1 MESVAR
7 FLLRL
12 LLVPLGAA
20 AAITVA
26 LTVVLAAHWH
36 EIVALA
42 NADPDAQGD
51 WLIAFVFA
59 GPILAILMSMTL
71 AVTAMPAAVGALIA
85 EAFAIRSWMFHAL
98 NGGLSAWI
106 GWSIMQDGQDQYR
119 FLTEP
124 KVMVAAG
131 LAGGLAYWLVTGW
144 TAGFWKPVFGP
155 APAETQPSFR
165 RAPKQML

>member
-1 MESVAR
+1 MENVAR

-12 LLVPLGAA
+12 LLVPLGAV

-26 LTVVLAAHWH
+26 MIVVLAAHWN

-42 NADPDAQGD
+42 NADPDAQGN

-59 GPILAILMSMTL
+59 GPILAILLSMTL
-71 AVTAMPAAVGALIA
+71 VVTAMPAAVGVLIS

-106 GWSIMQDGQDQYR
+106 GWSIMQDAQDRYR

-124 KVMVAAG
+124 RVMVAAG
-131 LAGGLAYWLVTGW
+131 LAGGLAYWLIAGW

-155 APAETQPSFR
+155 EPAR
-165 RAPKQML
+165 V

>member
-1 MESVAR
+1 MENLAR

-26 LTVVLAAHWH
+26 MMVVLVAHWN

-42 NADPDAQGD
+42 NADPDAQGN
-51 WLIAFVFA
+51 WLIALVFA
-59 GPILAILMSMTL
+59 GPILAILLSMTL
-71 AVTAMPAAVGALIA
+71 VVTAMPAAVGVLIA

-106 GWSIMQDGQDQYR
+106 GWSIMQDAQDRYR

-124 KVMVAAG
+124 RVMVAAG
-131 LAGGLAYWLVTGW
+131 LAGGLAYWLIAGW

-155 APAETQPSFR
+155 EPAR
-165 RAPKQML
+165 V

>member
-1 MESVAR
+1 MENLAR

-20 AAITVA
+20 AAVTVA
-26 LTVVLAAHWH
+26 MMVVLVAHWN

-42 NADPDAQGD
+42 NADPDAQGN
-51 WLIAFVFA
+51 WLIALVFA
-59 GPILAILMSMTL
+59 GPILAILLSMTL
-71 AVTAMPAAVGALIA
+71 VVTAMPAAVGVLIA

-106 GWSIMQDGQDQYR
+106 GWSIMQDAQDRYR

-131 LAGGLAYWLVTGW
+131 LAGGLAYWLVAGW
-144 TAGFWKPVFGP
+144 TAGFWKPVFGTEP
-155 APAETQPSFR
+155 AR
-165 RAPKQML
+165 V

>member
-1 MESVAR
+1 MENLAR

-12 LLVPLGAA
+12 LLVPLGGA

-26 LTVVLAAHWH
+26 MMVVLAAHWN

-42 NADPDAQGD
+42 NADTDAQGD
-51 WLIAFVFA
+51 WLLAFVFA
-59 GPILAILMSMTL
+59 GPILAILLSMTL
-71 AVTAMPAAVGALIA
+71 VVTAMPAAVGVLVS
-85 EAFAIRSWMFHAL
+85 EAFALRSWMFHAL

-106 GWSIMQDGQDQYR
+106 GWSIMQDAQDRYR

-131 LAGGLAYWLVTGW
+131 LAGGLAYWLIAGW
-144 TAGFWKPVFGP
+144 SAGFWKPVFGP
-155 APAETQPSFR
+155 EPAR
-165 RAPKQML
+165 V

>member
-1 MESVAR
+1 MENLAR

-26 LTVVLAAHWH
+26 MIVVLAAHWN

-42 NADPDAQGD
+42 NADPDAQGN

-59 GPILAILMSMTL
+59 GPILAILLSMTL
-71 AVTAMPAAVGALIA
+71 VVTAMPAAVGVLIS

-106 GWSIMQDGQDQYR
+106 GWSIMQDAQDRYR

-124 KVMVAAG
+124 RVMVAAG
-131 LAGGLAYWLVTGW
+131 LAGGLAYWLVAGW

-155 APAETQPSFR
+155 EPAR
-165 RAPKQML
+165 V

>member
-1 MESVAR
+1 MENFAR

-20 AAITVA
+20 AAIVVA
-26 LTVVLAAHWH
+26 MMVVLAAHWN
-36 EIVALA
+36 EIVTLA
-42 NADPDAQGD
+42 NADPDAQGN
-51 WLIAFVFA
+51 WLLAFVFA
-59 GPILAILMSMTL
+59 GPILAILLSMTVV
-71 AVTAMPAAVGALIA
+71 VTSMPAAVGVLIA
-85 EAFAIRSWMFHAL
+85 EAFAIRSWMFHAA

-106 GWSIMQDGQDQYR
+106 GWSIMQDAQDRYR

-131 LAGGLAYWLVTGW
+131 LAGGLAYWLVAGW

-155 APAETQPSFR
+155 EPAR
-165 RAPKQML
+165 V

>member
-1 MESVAR
+1 MENFVR

-12 LLVPLGAA
+12 LLVPLGGA

-26 LTVVLAAHWH
+26 LMVVLAAHWN

-42 NADPDAQGD
+42 NADADAQGD
-51 WLIAFVFA
+51 WLLAFVFA
-59 GPILAILMSMTL
+59 GPILAVLLSMTL
-71 AVTAMPAAVGALIA
+71 VVTAMPAAVGVLIA
-85 EAFAIRSWMFHAL
+85 ESFAIRSWMFHAL

-106 GWSIMQDGQDQYR
+106 GWSIMQDAQDRYR

-131 LAGGLAYWLVTGW
+131 LAGGLAYWLIAGW
-144 TAGFWKPVFGP
+144 SAGFWKPVFGP
-155 APAETQPSFR
+155 EPA
-165 RAPKQML
+165 RA

>member
-1 MESVAR
+1 MENFAR

-20 AAITVA
+20 AAIVVA
-26 LTVVLAAHWH
+26 MMVVLAAHWN

-42 NADPDAQGD
+42 NADPDAQGN
-51 WLIAFVFA
+51 WLLAFVFA
-59 GPILAILMSMTL
+59 GPILAILLSMTVV
-71 AVTAMPAAVGALIA
+71 VTSMPAAVGVLIA
-85 EAFAIRSWMFHAL
+85 EAFAIRSWMFHAA

-106 GWSIMQDGQDQYR
+106 GWSIMQDAQDRYR

-131 LAGGLAYWLVTGW
+131 LAGGLAYWLVAGW

-155 APAETQPSFR
+155 EPAR
-165 RAPKQML
+165 V

>member
-1 MESVAR
+1 MENVAR

-20 AAITVA
+20 AAVTVA
-26 LTVVLAAHWH
+26 MVVMLVAHWN

-42 NADPDAQGD
+42 NADPDAQGN
-51 WLIAFVFA
+51 WLLAFVFA
-59 GPILAILMSMTL
+59 GPILAILLSMTL
-71 AVTAMPAAVGALIA
+71 VVSAMPAAVGVLIS

-106 GWSIMQDGQDQYR
+106 GWSIMQDAQDQYR

-124 KVMVAAG
+124 RVMVAAG
-131 LAGGLAYWLVTGW
+131 LAGGLAYWLVAGW

-155 APAETQPSFR
+155 EPAR
-165 RAPKQML
+165 V

>member
-1 MESVAR
+1 MENLAR

-20 AAITVA
+20 AALVA
-26 LTVVLAAHWH
+26 AMMVVLAAHWN

-42 NADPDAQGD
+42 NADPDAQGN
-51 WLIAFVFA
+51 WLLAFVFA
-59 GPILAILMSMTL
+59 GPILAILLSMTVV
-71 AVTAMPAAVGALIA
+71 VTSMPATVGVLIA

-106 GWSIMQDGQDQYR
+106 GWSIMQDAQDRYR

-131 LAGGLAYWLVTGW
+131 LAGGLAYWLVAGW
-144 TAGFWKPVFGP
+144 TAGFWKPVFAPEP
-155 APAETQPSFR
+155 AR
-165 RAPKQML
+165 V

>member
-1 MESVAR
+1 MENFAR

-12 LLVPLGAA
+12 LLVPVGAM

-26 LTVVLAAHWH
+26 MMVVLAAHWN

-51 WLIAFVFA
+51 WLLAFVFA
-59 GPILAILMSMTL
+59 GPILALLLSLTL
-71 AVTAMPAAVGALIA
+71 AMTALPAAVGVLIS
-85 EAFAIRSWMFHAL
+85 EAFAIRSWIFHAL

-106 GWSIMQDGQDQYR
+106 GWSIMQDVQAQYR

-124 KVMVAAG
+124 RVMVAAG
-131 LAGGLAYWLVTGW
+131 LAGGLAYWLIAGW

-155 APAETQPSFR
+155 EPAR
-165 RAPKQML
+165 

>member
-1 MESVAR
+1 MENLAR

-20 AAITVA
+20 AALVVA
-26 LTVVLAAHWH
+26 MMVVLAAHWN

-42 NADPDAQGD
+42 NADPDAQGN
-51 WLIAFVFA
+51 WLLAFVFA
-59 GPILAILMSMTL
+59 GPILAILLSITVV
-71 AVTAMPAAVGALIA
+71 VTSMPAAVGVLIA

-106 GWSIMQDGQDQYR
+106 GWSIMQDAQDRYR

-131 LAGGLAYWLVTGW
+131 LAGGLAYWLVAGW
-144 TAGFWKPVFGP
+144 TAGFWKPVFAPEP
-155 APAETQPSFR
+155 AR
-165 RAPKQML
+165 V

>member
-1 MESVAR
+1 MENLAR

-20 AAITVA
+20 AAVTVA
-26 LTVVLAAHWH
+26 MMVVLVAHWN

-51 WLIAFVFA
+51 WLLAFIFA
-59 GPILAILMSMTL
+59 GPILALLVSMTL
-71 AVTAMPAAVGALIA
+71 VVTAMPAAVGVLIA

-106 GWSIMQDGQDQYR
+106 GWSIMQDAQDRYR

-131 LAGGLAYWLVTGW
+131 LAGGLAYWLVAGW
-144 TAGFWKPVFGP
+144 TAGFWKPVFGSEP
-155 APAETQPSFR
+155 AR
-165 RAPKQML
+165 V

>member
-1 MESVAR
+1 MENVAR

-20 AAITVA
+20 AAVTVA
-26 LTVVLAAHWH
+26 MVVMLVAHWN

-42 NADPDAQGD
+42 NADPDAQGN
-51 WLIAFVFA
+51 WLLAFVFA
-59 GPILAILMSMTL
+59 GPILAILLSMTL
-71 AVTAMPAAVGALIA
+71 VVSAMPAAVGVLIS

-106 GWSIMQDGQDQYR
+106 GWSIMQDAQDQYR

-124 KVMVAAG
+124 RMMVAAG
-131 LAGGLAYWLVTGW
+131 LAGGLAYWLVAGW

-155 APAETQPSFR
+155 EPAQ
-165 RAPKQML
+165 A

>member
-1 MESVAR
+1 MENLAR

-20 AAITVA
+20 AALVVA
-26 LTVVLAAHWH
+26 MMVVLAAHWN

-42 NADPDAQGD
+42 NADPDAQGN
-51 WLIAFVFA
+51 WLLAFVFA
-59 GPILAILMSMTL
+59 GPILAILLSMTVV
-71 AVTAMPAAVGALIA
+71 VTSMPATVGVLIA

-106 GWSIMQDGQDQYR
+106 GWSIMQDAQDRYR

-131 LAGGLAYWLVTGW
+131 LAGGLAYWLIAGW
-144 TAGFWKPVFGP
+144 SAGFWKPVFGP
-155 APAETQPSFR
+155 EPA
-165 RAPKQML
+165 RA

>member
-1 MESVAR
+1 METLAR

-26 LTVVLAAHWH
+26 MTVMVVAHRH
-36 EIVALA
+36 AIVALA

-51 WLIAFVFA
+51 WLLAFVFA

-71 AVTAMPAAVGALIA
+71 VVTAMPAAVGVLVA
-85 EAFAIRSWMFHAL
+85 EAFAIRSWIFHAL

-106 GWSIMQDGQDQYR
+106 GWSIMQDAQDQYR

-124 KVMVAAG
+124 RVMVAAG
-131 LAGGLAYWLVTGW
+131 LAGGLAYWLVAGW

-155 APAETQPSFR
+155 EPAQV
-165 RAPKQML
+165 

>member
-1 MESVAR
+1 MENFGR

-20 AAITVA
+20 VAIVVA
-26 LTVVLAAHWH
+26 MTVVMAAHWH

-42 NADPDAQGD
+42 HADPDAQAT
-51 WLIAFVFA
+51 WLFAFVFA
-59 GPILAILMSMTL
+59 GPVLALLLTFWIAFT
-71 AVTAMPAAVGALIA
+71 AVPAGVGVLIA
-85 EAFAIRSWMFHAL
+85 EAFAIRSWIFHAL
-98 NGGLSAWI
+98 NGGVSAWI
-106 GWSIMQDGQDQYR
+106 GWSIMQDVQQQYR

-131 LAGGLAYWLVTGW
+131 LAGGLAYWLVAGW

-155 APAETQPSFR
+155 EPAQ
-165 RAPKQML
+165 A